1 MKNKKILISTF
12 ILFALTLGLHFIS
25 QRSPAEHEEVYDLFL
40 RTSITDNRE
49 FPNFCLKAAARQEA
63 FEKFRREGLCLL
75 FIDNVSQAQGKEYFE
90 TIHKEHPDLISHFE
104 DFRQNDQFGS
114 PITFT
119 YDHAPPISPK
129 TLQYIKI
136 AGDIQS
142 HFGDLNGKRILEIG
156 GGYGGQCAIL
166 SRLFNLK
173 EYIIVD
179 LPEALQLAKR
189 YLKSLNI
196 PNVIFKTP
204 EELDAN
210 QVYDLV
216 LSNFALSQC
225 TKKAQKE
232 YIDKILTHAKAAFLL
247 CDEISPLYGID
258 SYSTKELI
266 TLLKSHV
273 VEVLEDQ
280 PSGSS
285 ILFWH

>member
-1 MKNKKILISTF
+1 MKSKKILISAFT
-12 ILFALTLGLHFIS
+12 LLALTIGLHFIS
-25 QRSPAEHEEVYDLFL
+25 QRSPAENEEVYDFLL

-49 FPNFCLKAAARQEA
+49 FPNFCLKAAAREEA
-63 FEKFRREGLCLL
+63 FEKFRRDGLCLL
-75 FIDNVSQAQGKEYFE
+75 FIDNVSHSQGKEYFE
-90 TIHKEHPDLISHFE
+90 AIHADHPNLISHFD
-104 DFRQNDQFGS
+104 DFRQNDQLGS
-114 PITFT
+114 PITFS
-119 YDHAPPISPK
+119 YDHIPPISPK

-136 AGDIQS
+136 AGDIETR
-142 HFGDLNGKRILEIG
+142 FGDLNGKRILEIG
-156 GGYGGQCAIL
+156 GGYGGQCTIL

-189 YLKSLNI
+189 HLKSLNI
-196 PNVIFKTP
+196 LNVIFKTP
-204 EELDAN
+204 EEIDAN
-210 QVYDLV
+210 QTYDLV
-216 LSNFALSQC
+216 LSNFAFSQC

-232 YIDKILTHAKAAFLL
+232 YIDKILAHAKAAFLL

-258 SYSTKELI
+258 SYSTKELT

-273 VEVLEDQ
+273 IEVLEDQ